1 MIEFISNWAGELI
14 VSLIVVTIV
23 EMLLPDNN
31 IKKYVKTIIGV
42 YIVFCIISPFINK
55 EEFVRSL
62 KSTQKSLEK
71 LQIESQVSNNQDEN
85 NHVEALY
92 IQEFEKDVIKRVKS
106 LGYKV
111 KTCDVSIEIEA
122 TKENAGIHE
131 INLRIGGKN
140 QNEVNSNIEIEEVE
154 KVEIS
159 INESNRANNTSEE
172 TENEDTKKIKK
183 ALSEYY
189 EIKEEKIKITQD

>member
-1 MIEFISNWAGELI
+1 MIEFISDWAGELI

-42 YIVFCIISPFINK
+42 YIVFCIILPFINK
-55 EEFVRSL
+55 EEFISVL

-92 IQEFEKDVIKRVKS
+92 IREFEKDVIKRVES

-111 KTCDVSIEIEA
+111 KKCDVSIEIEA

-131 INLRIGGKN
+131 INLIIGGKN
-140 QNEVNSNIEIEEVE
+140 QNEVNPNIEIEEVE